1 MADWAPVPDNNPA
14 VLPDGTVV
22 QLTIVGVR
30 GTLDPSEAEPWQ
42 PLAYVQ
48 MNPATGVWEHWDEKA
63 DEYSE
68 FVAGWEAAAEAMQ
81 RQQTAAKL
89 SMFRNTGLVFLV
101 SWLLSGCIQLQLGHV
116 DAAFLYLVLV
126 AMASGLATYAGVK
139 LARLR
144 KEWRRG

>member
-22 QLTIVGVR
+22 QLTIAGVR
-30 GTLDPSEAEPWQ
+30 GTLDPSQAEPWH

-48 MNPATGVWEHWDEKA
+48 LNPQSGVWEHWDEHA
-63 DEYSE
+63 DEHSE

-81 RQQTAAKL
+81 RQQLGAKWL
-89 SMFRNTGLVFLV
+89 LFRNCALVFLV
-101 SWLLSGCIQLQLGHV
+101 SWGFSAAAELQLHRTDGAV
-116 DAAFLYLVLV
+116 TYLVFV
-126 AMASGLATYAGVK
+126 GLAVA
-139 LARLR
+139 LAIFSVVRLRRLR

>member
-22 QLTIVGVR
+22 QLTIAGVR
-30 GTLDPSEAEPWQ
+30 GTLDPSQAEPWH

-48 MNPATGVWEHWDEKA
+48 LNPQSGVWERWDEHA
-63 DEYSE
+63 DEHSE

-81 RQQTAAKL
+81 RHQQAAKL
-89 SMFRNTGLVFLV
+89 SQLRNIGLVFLAA
-101 SWLLSGCIQLQLGHV
+101 WLLSGAAQLQLGHA
-116 DAAFLYLVLV
+116 DAAVMYLVISLL
-126 AMASGLATYAGVK
+126 AGGLATGTGFK
-139 LARLR
+139 LWRLR